1 MITSNRELLHDNATI
16 AGNGNTAYSSV
27 LDMGTAAACGA
38 LAEPPNQH
46 YVVQIGTAMTT
57 GTSTTFT
64 VQGSADNSSYD
75 DLDEAIPV
83 LTAAL
88 TANTFIIDRQLPV
101 PDADHRY
108 LRVKYVNSGNQVAG
122 TATIWIA
129 TEAGTGNDDSSG
141 ADGGGGVNSDTGI
154 SR

>member
-1 MITSNRELLHDNATI
+1 MITSDRELIHDNASI

-27 LDMGTAAACGA
+27 LDMGTAASLGA

-46 YVVQIGTAMTT
+46 YVVHIGTAMTT

-75 DLDEAIPV
+75 DLDEAIV
-83 LTAAL
+83 LVTAKL
-88 TANTFIIDRQLPV
+88 TANTYVIDRPLPV
-101 PDADHRY
+101 PDTDHRY
-108 LRVKYVNSGNQVAG
+108 VRVKYVNSGSQVAG
-122 TATIWIA
+122 PASIWIA
-129 TEAGTGNDDSSG
+129 TEAGTGNGDTSG
-141 ADGGGGVNSDTGI
+141 ATAGGGVNSDTGI

>member
-1 MITSNRELLHDNATI
+1 MITSDRELIHDNATI

-27 LDMGTAAACGA
+27 LDMGTAASLGA

-46 YVVQIGTAMTT
+46 YVVHIGTAMTT

-75 DLDEAIPV
+75 DLDEAIV
-83 LTAAL
+83 LVTAKL
-88 TANTFIIDRQLPV
+88 TANTYVIARPLPG
-101 PDADHRY
+101 PATDHRY
-108 LRVKYVNSGNQVAG
+108 VRVKYVNSGNQVAG
-122 TATIWIA
+122 TASIWIA
-129 TEAGTGNDDSSG
+129 TEAGTGNGDSRG
-141 ADGGGGVNSDTGI
+141 ATAGGGVISDTGI